1 MSLCILLSKSVDFLK
16 CILWPGKTAVIF
28 SPGGTKVLNEHGH
41 MVNDAFL
48 KRYLLRLSCST
59 PVVS

>member
-1 MSLCILLSKSVDFLK
+1 MEVSLDQLL
-16 CILWPGKTAVIF
+16 THT
-28 SPGGTKVLNEHGH
+28 TKVLNEHGH

-48 KRYLLRLSCST
+48 KRYLLRLSFST